1 MKTTI
6 TVLCEN
12 SVLNPLPFIGE
23 HGFSVLIE
31 NGETTLFDTGQGLG
45 LLHNMSVLGK
55 KSENIQR
62 IIISH
67 GHYDHTGGLLPLLKS
82 RNINTPVYIHPE
94 AFREKRA
101 MLPIPGSDQSVPIGM
116 KATRQEYELAGASF
130 HEIRGYNRVSQNI
143 FSLSDVRRPEGW
155 KTWDTRLVARHCDE
169 LKSDPFNDD
178 MSLMIETDSG
188 PVVILGCAHAGIV
201 EILEQLSEESGHR
214 EFHAIIGGTHLESA
228 PADYVQKAMETIRR
242 FKVKTV
248 AVSHCTGFRI
258 ACQFAREVPDSFAN
272 ASVGKVFNF

>member
-31 NGETTLFDTGQGLG
+31 NDETTLFDTGQGLG
-45 LLHNMSVLGK
+45 IIHNMAVLGK
-55 KSENIQR
+55 KIENIQR

-67 GHYDHTGGLLPLLKS
+67 GHYDHTSGLLQVLKN

-94 AFREKRA
+94 AFRDKRA
-101 MLPIPGSDQSVPIGM
+101 MLPFPGTDQSISIGM
-116 KATRQEYELAGASF
+116 RASRQEYEQAGASF
-130 HEIRGYNRVSQNI
+130 HEIRGCNRISQNI
-143 FSLSDVRRPEGW
+143 LSLSEVKHPEGW
-155 KTWDTRLVARHCDE
+155 TTWDTRLVVRDGE
-169 LKSDPFNDD
+169 IMKPDPFNDD
-178 MSLMIETDSG
+178 MSLLVETDSG

-201 EILEQLSEESGHR
+201 EILEQLSRETGHK

-228 PADYVQKAMETIRR
+228 PADYVQKTIEMIHR
-242 FKVKTV
+242 FNVRVV

-258 ACQFAREVPDSFAN
+258 ACLFSREFGGSFVN

>member
-12 SVLNPLPFIGE
+12 SVLNPLPLIGE

-45 LLHNMSVLGK
+45 LAHNMGVLGK
-55 KSENIQR
+55 KPENIQR

-67 GHYDHTGGLLPLLKS
+67 GHYDHTGGLLEILKK
-82 RNINTPVYIHPE
+82 RNINTPVYIHPQ
-94 AFREKRA
+94 AFIEKRA
-101 MLPIPGSDQSVPIGM
+101 MLPIPGSDQSVSIGM
-116 KATRQEYELAGASF
+116 RATRQEYELAGASF
-130 HEIRGYNRVSQNI
+130 HEIRGYNRVSQNV
-143 FSLSDVRRPEGW
+143 FSLSEVHRPEGW
-155 KTWDTRLVARHCDE
+155 KTWDTRLVARHGDD

-178 MSLMIETDSG
+178 MSLLVETDSG

-201 EILEQLSEESGHR
+201 EILEHLSEQSGHS
-214 EFHAIIGGTHLESA
+214 EFHAVIGGTHLESA
-228 PADYVQKAMETIRR
+228 PPDYVQKAIETIRR

-248 AVSHCTGFRI
+248 AVSHCTGFSI
-258 ACQFAREVPDSFAN
+258 ACRFAREFPDSFAN
-272 ASVGKVFNF
+272 ASVGKVFSF